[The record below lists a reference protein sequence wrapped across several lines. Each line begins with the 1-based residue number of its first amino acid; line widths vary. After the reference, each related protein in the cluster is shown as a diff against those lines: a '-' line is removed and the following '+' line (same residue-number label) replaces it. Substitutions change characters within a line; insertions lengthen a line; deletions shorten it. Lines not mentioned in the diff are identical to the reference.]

1 MGDDGPRD
9 RESEV
14 VLLARARAGDNAA
27 WKEIIKSL
35 RSYLLPQVKRS
46 LKNEQEAAE
55 LVQDTIAVFFREL
68 QSGRFRGEA
77 SYLSW
82 ATTVALRNA
91 MRAST
96 RRKFHQQVLE
106 AHEGYLPGLGEPP
119 LDPERSAAVSEHLEA
134 LHLSLPLL
142 CKRDQ
147 ELVMDPLDEDDAPEN
162 ALPPASPATR
172 TARSRARA
180 RLRALMEG
188 RENR

>member
-9 RESEV
+9 REFEV
-14 VLLARARAGDNAA
+14 VLLARARRGDNAA
-27 WKEIIKSL
+27 WKEIIKNL
-35 RSYLLPQVKRS
+35 RSYLLPQVRRS
-46 LKNEQEAAE
+46 LKNEQEVAE
-55 LVQDTIAVFFREL
+55 LVQDTICIFYREL

-77 SYLSW
+77 SYLTW

-91 MRAST
+91 TSLSL
-96 RRKFHQQVLE
+96 RRKFHQRKLE
-106 AHEGYLPGLGEPP
+106 AHEGDLPGLGESP
-119 LDPERSAAVSEHLEA
+119 LDPERSAAVHEDMKA
-134 LHLSLPLL
+134 LQRSLPLL
-142 CKRDQ
+142 CERDQ

-162 ALPPASPATR
+162 APPPASPATR